1 MSSGAAP
8 GTTFFSNVSDL
19 LFVAGK
25 LGYAQDRW
33 VAYAKA
39 GYAISIYARQRAA

>member
-8 GTTFFSNVSDL
+8 GTTFSSNVSDL
-19 LFVAGK
+19 LIVAGK

-39 GYAISIYARQRAA
+39 GYASADFDLR